1 MSKYYLKAD
10 YDIQSLKFCK
20 SEDTVVV
27 DVPML
32 SDGKLKYGL
41 ENVKNLLR
49 SRNIFPSELGFDIIS
64 LATMVY
70 LADTRISRLIH
81 GQDSWTREIVI
92 QLPVSN
98 VDLWDKQKAV
108 IERMLKFL
116 TGDLWGFKFVK

>member
-98 VDLWDKQKAV
+98 VDLRDKQKAV
-108 IERMLKFL
+108 I
-116 TGDLWGFKFVK
+116 